1 MRWLISLVL
10 VLSFA
15 VPAFAG
21 EDPYIAIVGNDI
33 GALRWYVSQKYYQFM
48 FNQEAWAVPVCDGST
63 FPGAYNVAGRQAFGA
78 GCEQFR
84 SQNAQNAPEVCYYNE
99 MGILPSGAG
108 GKFWPNAKVAAGNS
122 GWYEWYVRLPKKP
135 SGQINLVLQCGVL
148 KPNSFAFW
156 GYESIEL
163 CAAETGER
171 VGVGTCVREEVNPG
185 WNPLVI
191 GALPKIKA
199 MAYPGPYNSFT
210 PFYLTAFR
218 NPGTY
223 NPFGTN
229 GSGDK
234 LVNGEAAQIL
244 NGTDAGTKI
253 LLKACMDKTIVT
265 KLPVTGQ
272 VNAENQVETDLEAGD
287 IIYVRME
294 IPRAN
299 TVDVYCH
306 RQSLKVMGIGE
317 VWDIFYSGPE
327 GVVISD

>member
-1 MRWLISLVL
+1 MKWLMSLL
-10 VLSFA
+10 LALSIVA
-15 VPAFAG
+15 PAFAG
-21 EDPYIAIVGNDI
+21 EDPYIAVVGNDYQ
-33 GALRWYVSQKYYQFM
+33 AKKWYVSPKYDQFM
-48 FNQEAWAVPVCDGST
+48 FDQEAWAVPVCDGT
-63 FPGAYNVAGRQAFGA
+63 FPAAYNEAGRQAFGR

-84 SQNAQNAPEVCYYNE
+84 SQNAQNAPEVCYYAE
-99 MGILPSGAG
+99 EG
-108 GKFWPNAKVAAGNS
+108 GPPANAVWPTAKVAAGNS

-171 VGVGTCVREEVNPG
+171 VGRGTCVREEVNPG

-199 MAYPGPYNSFT
+199 IAYPGPYNSFT

-223 NPFGTN
+223 NPFG
-229 GSGDK
+229 SDAMK
-234 LVNGEAAQIL
+234 NGEGAQIL

-253 LLKACMDKTIVT
+253 LLKACMDKTVVT

-317 VWDIFYSGPE
+317 VWDIAYFDSVPVTE
-327 GVVISD
+327 QVVPF